1 MSIKKRQTQLFI
13 LEISNLKEKEIEQC
27 RSKIIL
33 LEKLIIHYP
42 SHKTL
47 AIKYQNYLLRIEQLL
62 NINREL
68 KTLKNYI
75 YSNNNRNIAFQNQ
88 L

>member
-1 MSIKKRQTQLFI
+1 MSIKTIQTRLFI
-13 LEISNLKEKEIEQC
+13 SGFSNLKEKEIEQC
-27 RSKIIL
+27 RLKIIL
-33 LEKLIIHYP
+33 LEKLMINYP
-42 SHKTL
+42 SQKILT
-47 AIKYQNYLLRIEQLL
+47 IKYQNYLLRIEQLL

>member
-1 MSIKKRQTQLFI
+1 MSIKTIQTRLFI
-13 LEISNLKEKEIEQC
+13 TEFSNLKEKEIEQC

-33 LEKLIIHYP
+33 LEKLMTDYP

-47 AIKYQNYLLRIEQLL
+47 VFKYQNSLLRFDQLL

-68 KTLKNYI
+68 ELLKNQI
-75 YSNNNRNIAFQNQ
+75 YSSNRA
-88 L
+88 LAS

>member
-1 MSIKKRQTQLFI
+1 MI
-13 LEISNLKEKEIEQC
+13 N
-27 RSKIIL
+27 
-33 LEKLIIHYP
+33 YP
-42 SHKTL
+42 SQKIL
-47 AIKYQNYLLRIEQLL
+47 AIKYQNSLLRFEQLL
-62 NINREL
+62 NINRKL